1 MIARFRRRFP
11 AEGRGAVFS
20 GVMNEIVET
29 AALHLIKARRAAT
42 PGPGLPESCLPM
54 DMETAIG
61 VQERITELL
70 GETVGG
76 WKASVG
82 GADRIVMGPIYTS
95 AIFRTS
101 PCPYAAPA
109 SVARVEPEIALV
121 LDRDLPP
128 RAIPYNEAEVRHA
141 VGEARLV
148 LELLA
153 TRYADPANRSFSEM
167 LADSLQNLGLFVG
180 PAITGVALEDLPAG
194 FPVTVEHAGD
204 VLFARGGLH
213 PDGHPLAPLYWLA
226 NFLAARG
233 RGLKA
238 GEIVTTGS
246 YAKVLEVP
254 LGRPLRFVYGSL
266 GRIEVSFARA

>member
-1 MIARFRRRFP
+1 
-11 AEGRGAVFS
+11 
-20 GVMNEIVET
+20 MNDIVEI
-29 AALHLIKARRAAT
+29 AAQHLVKARRAAT
-42 PGPGLPESCLPM
+42 PGPGLPESCLPI
-54 DMETAIG
+54 DLETAIR

-70 GETVGG
+70 GDTVGG

-82 GADRIVMGPIYTS
+82 RPDRIVIGPIYES

-101 PCPYAAPA
+101 PCPYAAPGA
-109 SVARVEPEIALV
+109 VARVEPEIALV
-121 LDRDLPP
+121 MGRDLPP
-128 RAIPYNEAEVRHA
+128 RATPYTEAEVRGA
-141 VGEARLV
+141 VAEARLV

-180 PAITGVALEDLPAG
+180 PAITGMALEALPAT
-194 FPVTVEHAGD
+194 FPVTIENAGD
-204 VLFARGGLH
+204 VLFAREGLH

-246 YAKVLEVP
+246 YAKVIEVP
-254 LGRPLRFVYGSL
+254 LGIPLRFAYGSL
-266 GRIEVSFARA
+266 GRIEVNFSRV